1 MAQLTNEDLNFM
13 LGATGYLPPR
23 SEEEHLF
30 FEQMYGGYVPKTKG
44 MHVDVDGIVNGKC
57 NLYDME
63 NHNEISLV
71 AEDTSRY
78 NKMNHSM
85 AARNFDKLPQSV
97 IDKIRNQHKSKKDET

>member
-1 MAQLTNEDLNFM
+1 MVQLTNEDLNFM
-13 LGATGYLPPR
+13 LGATGCLPPR

-44 MHVDVDGIVNGKC
+44 RHIDVGDIVNGKC

-63 NHNEISLV
+63 NHNEISFV
-71 AEDTSRY
+71 AEDTPRY